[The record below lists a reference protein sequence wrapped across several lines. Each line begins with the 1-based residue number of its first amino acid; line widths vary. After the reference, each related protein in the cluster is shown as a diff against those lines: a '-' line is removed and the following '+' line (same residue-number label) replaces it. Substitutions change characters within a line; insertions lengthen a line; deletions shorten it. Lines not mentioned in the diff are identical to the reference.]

1 MPLATGSGDHL
12 GGPVRSRVLVAVA
25 ALAAVL
31 VLAGSGVTSA
41 GWTDAATIP
50 GTSMRSG
57 LLDLRVDGADAMS
70 DYAPLDLP
78 RLVPGQTA
86 ATVLTVGNQGNV
98 ALEWTASTSG
108 TNAGNGLLG
117 ALRLLVTDASTT
129 GGSTCDGTA
138 LPGAGTTAGG
148 ALLGTARPLA
158 AGASEQVCVQV
169 GLPAGA
175 SSALAGAATDLTIA
189 VQGATGSWSD
199 PADVAGVSL
208 AAVPLTPPTVT
219 CSGVLGVNLTM
230 TWTEVPGAREYRVF
244 NALGTLIGTVPAG
257 GLLQATVGALLGV
270 TVKTVFGAEWI
281 SAGAG
286 C

>member
-1 MPLATGSGDHL
+1 MRE
-12 GGPVRSRVLVAVA
+12 RSPAA
-25 ALAAVL
+25 ALALLAAV
-31 VLAGSGVTSA
+31 VLAGSGVTTAVWS
-41 GWTDAATIP
+41 DAATIP
-50 GTSMRSG
+50 GTPMRSG
-57 LLDLRVDGADAMS
+57 LLDLRVDGQDAVA

-86 ATVLTVGNQGNV
+86 ASVLTVGNQGNV

-117 ALRLLVTDASTT
+117 ALRLLVTDAAGTDGTT
-129 GGSTCDGTA
+129 CGGTA
-138 LPGAGTTAGG
+138 LPGSATSAGG
-148 ALLGTARPLA
+148 PLLGTPRTLG
-158 AGASEQVCVQV
+158 AGTSEQVCVQV

-175 SSALAGAATDLTIA
+175 SSALAASTTGLTVA
-189 VQGATGSWSD
+189 VQGTTGSWSD
-199 PADVAGVSL
+199 TAEVGGVDL

-219 CSGVLGVNLTM
+219 CTGVLGVNLTM

-244 NALGTLIGTVPAG
+244 DALGTLIATVPAG

-270 TVKTVFGAEWI
+270 TVKSVFGSEWV

>member
-1 MPLATGSGDHL
+1 MRD
-12 GGPVRSRVLVAVA
+12 RVLAAAA
-25 ALAAVL
+25 ALTAVL

-41 GWTDAATIP
+41 GWTDATSIP
-50 GTSMRSG
+50 GTSMSSG
-57 LLDLRVDGADAMS
+57 RLDLRVDGQDAVAS
-70 DYAPLDLP
+70 YAPLDLP

-98 ALEWTASTSG
+98 ALGWTATTSG
-108 TNAGNGLLG
+108 TNAGNGLLA
-117 ALRLLVTDASTT
+117 ALRLLVTDATSTDGT
-129 GGSTCDGTA
+129 SCGGTA
-138 LPGAGTTAGG
+138 LPGSAATAGG
-148 ALLGTARPLA
+148 TLVGTARTLA

-175 SSALAGAATDLTIA
+175 ASALAGSASDLTIQ
-189 VQGATGSWSD
+189 VQATTGSWSD
-199 PADVAGVSL
+199 TADVGGVNL

-230 TWTEVPGAREYRVF
+230 TWTEVPGAKEYRVF

-257 GLLQATVGALLGV
+257 GLLQATVGALVGV
-270 TVKTVFGAEWI
+270 TVKTVFGSEWV

>member
-1 MPLATGSGDHL
+1 MPSL
-12 GGPVRSRVLVAVA
+12 GALRAAA
-25 ALAAVL
+25 ALAVLL
-31 VLAGSGVTSA
+31 VLGIGQGTGALWNDTGTVPG
-41 GWTDAATIP
+41 GTI
-50 GTSMRSG
+50 RSG
-57 LLDLRVDGADAMS
+57 RIDLRVDGQDAVA

-117 ALRLLVTDASTT
+117 ALRLLVTDAASTDGT
-129 GGSTCDGTA
+129 TCGGTA
-138 LPGAGTTAGG
+138 LPGSATTAGG
-148 ALLGTARPLA
+148 ALLGTPHTLG
-158 AGASEQVCVQV
+158 AGESEQVCLQV

-175 SSALAGAATDLTIA
+175 PSALAGSATGLTIA

-199 PADVAGVSL
+199 TAEVGGVDL
-208 AAVPLTPPTVT
+208 AAVPLTPPTLT
-219 CSGVLGVNLTM
+219 CTGVLGVNLTM
-230 TWTEVPGAREYRVF
+230 TWTEVPGAKEYRVLD
-244 NALGTLIGTVPAG
+244 ALGTLIDTVPAG

-270 TVKTVFGAEWI
+270 TVKTVFGSEWV